1 MARQQTMIAQQLLN
15 GLVLGGVYALFAL
28 GFTLIFGIHRIM
40 NMAHGAVFMTG
51 AFIGLY
57 TVRAGLSL
65 WVALPVAMVG
75 AGLVSILIEM
85 IAFKPLRKLALAD
98 AELASIISSIG
109 AGLIVLSIGQ
119 YVSKTETMRFPFGT
133 VSVQAMEVLGLRV
146 TMLQLLML
154 AVAVLGVGLLAFYLY
169 RTAQGRQIR
178 AVAGNYRAA
187 QLLGVNPDAIF
198 YQTFF
203 LSGALAG
210 AAGVMVGLA
219 FNAVQFLMGEP
230 FLLKAFVAIIIG
242 GLGSVP
248 GALIGGLVLGLLQS
262 LSAAYLPSLLV
273 DAVIFMLLFV
283 ILMIRPDGLFAQ
295 AVLESPTKR
304 V

>member
-1 MARQQTMIAQQLLN
+1 MIAQQLLN

>member
-1 MARQQTMIAQQLLN
+1 MIAQQTLN

-40 NMAHGAVFMTG
+40 NMAHGAVFMAG
-51 AFIGLY
+51 AFVGLY
-57 TVRAGLSL
+57 TVKAGLPL
-65 WVALPVAMVG
+65 WVALPVAMIG
-75 AGLVSILIEM
+75 AGLVSIFVEV

-98 AELASIISSIG
+98 AELASVISSIG
-109 AGLIVLSIGQ
+109 ASLIILSVGQ

-133 VSVQAMEVLGLRV
+133 VSIDAIVVFGLRV

-154 AVAVLGVGLLAFYLY
+154 GVAVLMVLLLAFYLY
-169 RTAQGRQIR
+169 RTPQGRQIR

-187 QLLGVNPDAIF
+187 QLLGVNPNAIF

-219 FNAVQFLMGEP
+219 FNSIQFMMGEP
-230 FLLKAFVAIIIG
+230 FLLKAFVAIILG

-248 GALIGGLVLGLLQS
+248 GALVGGLVLGLLQS
-262 LSAAYLPSLLV
+262 LSGAYLPPQLV
-273 DAVIFMLLFV
+273 DAMIFSLLFV
-283 ILMIRPDGLFAQ
+283 ILMVRPDGLFVQ
-295 AVLESPTKR
+295 TMPESATKR

>member
-1 MARQQTMIAQQLLN
+1 MIAQQVLN

-40 NMAHGAVFMTG
+40 NMAHGAVFMSG

-57 TVRAGLSL
+57 TVRAGLPI
-65 WVALPVAMVG
+65 WVALPIAMLG
-75 AGLVSILIEM
+75 AGLISILVEV

-109 AGLIVLSIGQ
+109 AGLIVLSVGQ

-133 VSVQAMEVLGLRV
+133 VPAEAIQVAGLRV

-154 AVAVLGVGLLAFYLY
+154 GVAIVMVALLAYYLY
-169 RTAQGRQIR
+169 RTPQGRQIR

-187 QLLGVNPDAIF
+187 QLLGVNPNAIF

-230 FLLKAFVAIIIG
+230 FLLKAFVAIILG

-248 GALIGGLVLGLLQS
+248 GALVGGLVLGLLQS
-262 LSAAYLPSLLV
+262 LSGAYLPALLV
-273 DAVIFMLLFV
+273 DAVIFLLLFV
-283 ILMIRPDGLFAQ
+283 ILMVRPDGLFVQ
-295 AVLESPTKR
+295 SMPESPTRR

>member
-1 MARQQTMIAQQLLN
+1 MIAQQILN

-40 NMAHGAVFMTG
+40 NMAHGAVFMAG

-57 TVRAGLSL
+57 TVRAGLPL
-65 WVALPVAMVG
+65 WAALPIAMIG
-75 AGLVSILIEM
+75 AGLISIFIEM

-109 AGLIVLSIGQ
+109 AGLIIMSLAQ
-119 YVSKTETMRFPFGT
+119 YISKTETMRFPFGT
-133 VSVQAMEVLGLRV
+133 VSPEAIVTLGLRV

-154 AVAVLGVGLLAFYLY
+154 GIAIAMVALLAFYLY
-169 RTAQGRQIR
+169 RTPQGRQIR

-187 QLLGVNPDAIF
+187 QLLGVNPNMIF

-203 LSGALAG
+203 LCGALAG
-210 AAGVMVGLA
+210 VAGVLVGLA
-219 FNAVQFLMGEP
+219 FNAIQFLMGEP
-230 FLLKAFVAIIIG
+230 FLLKAFVAIILG

-248 GALIGGLVLGLLQS
+248 GALVGGLVLGLLQA
-262 LSAAYLPSLLV
+262 LSAAYLEPLLV
-273 DAVIFMLLFV
+273 DAVIFSMLFV
-283 ILMIRPDGLFAQ
+283 ILMVRPDGLFGKS
-295 AVLESPTKR
+295 SPEGVTKR
-304 V
+304 I

>member
-1 MARQQTMIAQQLLN
+1 MIAQQLLN

-40 NMAHGAVFMTG
+40 NMAHGAVFMAG

-57 TVRAGLSL
+57 TVRAGMPL
-65 WVALPVAMVG
+65 WLALPVAMVG
-75 AGLVSILIEM
+75 AGLISIFIEV

-133 VSVQAMEVLGLRV
+133 VSIEAMEVLGLRV

-248 GALIGGLVLGLLQS
+248 GALVGGLLLGLLQS

-283 ILMIRPDGLFAQ
+283 ILMLRPDGLFVQ
-295 AVLESPTKR
+295 SMPESPNKR

>member
-1 MARQQTMIAQQLLN
+1 
-15 GLVLGGVYALFAL
+15 
-28 GFTLIFGIHRIM
+28 
-40 NMAHGAVFMTG
+40 
-51 AFIGLY
+51 
-57 TVRAGLSL
+57 
-65 WVALPVAMVG
+65 VALPVAMVA
-75 AGLVSILIEM
+75 AGLVSILIEV

-133 VSVQAMEVLGLRV
+133 VSPDAIVVLGLRV

-154 AVAVLGVGLLAFYLY
+154 GVAVLGVGLLAFYLY

>member
-1 MARQQTMIAQQLLN
+1 MIAQQTLN

-40 NMAHGAVFMTG
+40 NMAHGAVFMAG
-51 AFIGLY
+51 AFVGLY
-57 TVRAGLSL
+57 TVRLGLPI

-75 AGLVSILIEM
+75 AGLVSIFVEV

-98 AELASIISSIG
+98 AELASVISSIG
-109 AGLIVLSIGQ
+109 ASLIILSVGQ

-133 VSVQAMEVLGLRV
+133 VSVDAIVVLGLRV

-154 AVAVLGVGLLAFYLY
+154 GVAIGMVVLLAYYLY
-169 RTAQGRQIR
+169 RTPQGRQIR

-187 QLLGVNPDAIF
+187 QLLGVNPNAIF

-219 FNAVQFLMGEP
+219 FNSIQFMMGEP
-230 FLLKAFVAIIIG
+230 FLLKAFVAIILG
-242 GLGSVP
+242 GLGSIP
-248 GALIGGLVLGLLQS
+248 GALVGGLVLGLLQS
-262 LSAAYLPSLLV
+262 LSGAYLEPTLV
-273 DAVIFMLLFV
+273 DAMIFSLLFV
-283 ILMIRPDGLFAQ
+283 ILMVRPDGLFVQ
-295 AVLESPTKR
+295 SLPESATKR

>member
-1 MARQQTMIAQQLLN
+1 MIAQQVLN

-40 NMAHGAVFMTG
+40 NMAHGAVFMSG
-51 AFIGLY
+51 AFIGLFM
-57 TVRAGLSL
+57 VRIGLPI
-65 WVALPVAMVG
+65 WAALPIAMAG
-75 AGLVSILIEM
+75 AGFISIFVEV

-98 AELASIISSIG
+98 AELASVLSSIG
-109 AGLIVLSIGQ
+109 AGLIILSVGQ
-119 YVSKTETMRFPFGT
+119 YVSKTQTMRFPFGT
-133 VSVQAMEVLGLRV
+133 VPVDAIVVFDLRV

-154 AVAVLGVGLLAFYLY
+154 SVAVVMVALLAYYLY
-169 RTAQGRQIR
+169 RTPQGRQIR

-187 QLLGVNPDAIF
+187 QLLGVNPNAIF

-230 FLLKAFVAIIIG
+230 FLLKAFVAIILG

-262 LSAAYLPSLLV
+262 LSGAYLPALLV
-273 DAVIFMLLFV
+273 DAVIFLLLFV
-283 ILMIRPDGLFAQ
+283 ILMVRPDGLFAQ
-295 AVLESPTKR
+295 SVTESPTKR

>member
-1 MARQQTMIAQQLLN
+1 MIAQQVLN

-40 NMAHGAVFMTG
+40 NIAHGAVFMSG
-51 AFIGLY
+51 AFIGLF
-57 TVRAGLSL
+57 TVRAGLPIWL
-65 WVALPVAMVG
+65 ALPVAMVG

-98 AELASIISSIG
+98 AELASVISSIG
-109 AGLIVLSIGQ
+109 AGLIVLSVGQ

-133 VSVQAMEVLGLRV
+133 VPVDAIQVLGLRV

-154 AVAVLGVGLLAFYLY
+154 GVAILLVVMLAWYLY
-169 RTAQGRQIR
+169 RTPQGRQVR
-178 AVAGNYRAA
+178 AVAGNYRTA
-187 QLLGVNPDAIF
+187 QLLGVNPNAIF

-203 LSGALAG
+203 VSGAMAG

-230 FLLKAFVAIIIG
+230 FLLKAFVAIILG
-242 GLGSVP
+242 GLGSIP
-248 GALIGGLVLGLLQS
+248 GALVGAMTLGMLQS
-262 LSAAYLPSLLV
+262 LSAAYLPALLV
-273 DAVIFMLLFV
+273 DAMIFLLLFI
-283 ILMIRPDGLFAQ
+283 ILMVRPDGLFVQ
-295 AVLESPTKR
+295 SMPESATKR

>member
-1 MARQQTMIAQQLLN
+1 MIAQQILN

-40 NMAHGAVFMTG
+40 NMAHGAVFMAG
-51 AFIGLY
+51 AFVGLFA
-57 TVRAGLSL
+57 VRVGLPI
-65 WVALPVAMVG
+65 WIALPVAMVG
-75 AGLVSILIEM
+75 AGLVSIFVEV

-98 AELASIISSIG
+98 AELASVISSIG
-109 AGLIVLSIGQ
+109 ASLIILSIGQ

-133 VSVQAMEVLGLRV
+133 VPIDAIVVLGLRV

-154 AVAVLGVGLLAFYLY
+154 GVAVLIVVLMAYYLY
-169 RTAQGRQIR
+169 RTPQGRQIR

-187 QLLGVNPDAIF
+187 QLLGVNPNAIF

-219 FNAVQFLMGEP
+219 FNSIQFMMGEP
-230 FLLKAFVAIIIG
+230 FLLKAFVAIILG

-248 GALIGGLVLGLLQS
+248 GALVGGLVLGLLQS
-262 LSAAYLPSLLV
+262 LSGAYLQPQLV
-273 DAVIFMLLFV
+273 DAMIFSLLFV
-283 ILMIRPDGLFAQ
+283 ILMVRPDGLFAQ
-295 AVLESPTKR
+295 SMPESATKR

>member
-1 MARQQTMIAQQLLN
+1 MIAQQLLN

-57 TVRAGLSL
+57 TVRAGMPL

-210 AAGVMVGLA
+210 EAGVMVGLA

>member
-1 MARQQTMIAQQLLN
+1 MIAQQTLN

-40 NMAHGAVFMTG
+40 NMAHGAVFMAG
-51 AFIGLY
+51 AFVGLY
-57 TVRAGLSL
+57 TVRAGLPL
-65 WVALPVAMVG
+65 WAALPVAMVG
-75 AGLVSILIEM
+75 AGLVSIFVEV

-98 AELASIISSIG
+98 AELASVISSIG
-109 AGLIVLSIGQ
+109 ASLIILSVGQ

-133 VSVQAMEVLGLRV
+133 VSIDAITVFGLRV
-146 TMLQLLML
+146 TILQLLML
-154 AVAVLGVGLLAFYLY
+154 GVAVLMVLLLAFYLY
-169 RTAQGRQIR
+169 RTPQGRQIR

-187 QLLGVNPDAIF
+187 QLLGVNPNAIF

-219 FNAVQFLMGEP
+219 FNSIQFMMGEP
-230 FLLKAFVAIIIG
+230 FLLKAFVAIILG

-248 GALIGGLVLGLLQS
+248 GALVGGLVLGLLQS
-262 LSAAYLPSLLV
+262 LSGAYLPPQLV
-273 DAVIFMLLFV
+273 DAMIFSLLFV
-283 ILMIRPDGLFAQ
+283 ILMVRPDGLFVQ
-295 AVLESPTKR
+295 TMPESATKR

>member
-1 MARQQTMIAQQLLN
+1 MIAQQVLN

-40 NMAHGAVFMTG
+40 NMAHGAVFMSG

-57 TVRAGLSL
+57 MVRIGLPI
-65 WVALPVAMVG
+65 WAALPIAMVG
-75 AGLVSILIEM
+75 AGLISIFVEV

-98 AELASIISSIG
+98 AELASVISSIG
-109 AGLIVLSIGQ
+109 AGLMILSVGQ
-119 YVSKTETMRFPFGT
+119 YVSKTQTMRFPFGT
-133 VSVQAMEVLGLRV
+133 VPVDAIVVFGLRV

-154 AVAVLGVGLLAFYLY
+154 GVAMLMVALLAYYLY
-169 RTAQGRQIR
+169 RTPQGRQIR

-187 QLLGVNPDAIF
+187 QLLGVNPNAIF

-219 FNAVQFLMGEP
+219 FNSVQFLMGEP
-230 FLLKAFVAIIIG
+230 FLLKAFVAIILG

-262 LSAAYLPSLLV
+262 LSGAYLPALLV
-273 DAVIFMLLFV
+273 DAVIFSLLCV
-283 ILMIRPDGLFAQ
+283 ILMVRPDGLFAQ
-295 AVLESPTKR
+295 SVTESPTKR
-304 V
+304 I

>member
-1 MARQQTMIAQQLLN
+1 MIAQQILN

-40 NMAHGAVFMTG
+40 NMAHGAVFMAG

-57 TVRAGLSL
+57 TVRAGLPL
-65 WVALPVAMVG
+65 WAALPIAMIG
-75 AGLVSILIEM
+75 AGLISIFIEM

-109 AGLIVLSIGQ
+109 AGLIIMSLAQ

-133 VSVQAMEVLGLRV
+133 VSPEAIVTLGLRV

-154 AVAVLGVGLLAFYLY
+154 GIAIAMVALLAFYLY

-187 QLLGVNPDAIF
+187 QLLGVNPNMIF

-203 LSGALAG
+203 LCGALAG
-210 AAGVMVGLA
+210 VAGVLVGLA
-219 FNAVQFLMGEP
+219 FNAIQFLMGEP
-230 FLLKAFVAIIIG
+230 FLLKAFVAIILG

-248 GALIGGLVLGLLQS
+248 GALVGGLVLGLLQT
-262 LSAAYLPSLLV
+262 LSAAYLDPLLV
-273 DAVIFMLLFV
+273 DAVIFSMLFV
-283 ILMIRPDGLFAQ
+283 ILLVRPDGLFGKS
-295 AVLESPTKR
+295 SPEGVTKR
-304 V
+304 I

>member
-1 MARQQTMIAQQLLN
+1 MIAQQTLN

-40 NMAHGAVFMTG
+40 NMAHGAVFMAG
-51 AFIGLY
+51 AFVGLY
-57 TVRAGLSL
+57 TVRFGLPIWL
-65 WVALPVAMVG
+65 ALPVAMVG
-75 AGLVSILIEM
+75 AGLVSIFVEV

-98 AELASIISSIG
+98 AELASVISSIG
-109 AGLIVLSIGQ
+109 ASLIILSVGQ

-133 VSVQAMEVLGLRV
+133 VPIDAIVVLGLRV

-154 AVAVLGVGLLAFYLY
+154 GVAVLMVVLLAYYLY
-169 RTAQGRQIR
+169 RTPQGRQIR

-187 QLLGVNPDAIF
+187 QLLGVNPNAIF

-219 FNAVQFLMGEP
+219 FNSIQFMMGEP
-230 FLLKAFVAIIIG
+230 FLLKAFVAIILG

-248 GALIGGLVLGLLQS
+248 GALVGGLVLGLLQS
-262 LSAAYLPSLLV
+262 LSGAYLPPQLV
-273 DAVIFMLLFV
+273 DAMIFSLLFV
-283 ILMIRPDGLFAQ
+283 ILMVRPDGLFAQ
-295 AVLESPTKR
+295 SMPESATKR

>member
-1 MARQQTMIAQQLLN
+1 MIAQQTLN

-40 NMAHGAVFMTG
+40 NMAHGAVFMAG
-51 AFIGLY
+51 AFVGLY
-57 TVRAGLSL
+57 TVRLGLPI
-65 WVALPVAMVG
+65 WIALPVAMVG
-75 AGLVSILIEM
+75 AGLVSIFVEV

-98 AELASIISSIG
+98 AELASVISSIG
-109 AGLIVLSIGQ
+109 ASLIILSVGQ

-133 VSVQAMEVLGLRV
+133 VSMDAIVVLGLRV

-154 AVAVLGVGLLAFYLY
+154 GVAIGMVVLLAYYLY
-169 RTAQGRQIR
+169 RTPQGRQIR

-187 QLLGVNPDAIF
+187 QLLGVNPNAIF

-219 FNAVQFLMGEP
+219 FNSIQFMMGEP
-230 FLLKAFVAIIIG
+230 FLLKAFVAIILG

-248 GALIGGLVLGLLQS
+248 GALVGGLVLGLLQS
-262 LSAAYLPSLLV
+262 LSGAYLPPQLV
-273 DAVIFMLLFV
+273 DAMIFSLLFV
-283 ILMIRPDGLFAQ
+283 ILMVRPDGLFAQ
-295 AVLESPTKR
+295 SMPESATKR

>member
-1 MARQQTMIAQQLLN
+1 MIAQQTLN

-40 NMAHGAVFMTG
+40 NMAHGAVFMAG
-51 AFIGLY
+51 AFVGLY
-57 TVRAGLSL
+57 TVRLGMPI

-75 AGLVSILIEM
+75 AGLVSIFVEV

-98 AELASIISSIG
+98 AELASVISSIG
-109 AGLIVLSIGQ
+109 ASLIILSVGQ

-133 VSVQAMEVLGLRV
+133 VSMDAIVVLGLRV

-154 AVAVLGVGLLAFYLY
+154 GVAIGMVVLLAYYLY
-169 RTAQGRQIR
+169 RTPQGRQIR

-187 QLLGVNPDAIF
+187 QLLGVNPNAIF

-219 FNAVQFLMGEP
+219 FNSIQFMMGEP
-230 FLLKAFVAIIIG
+230 FLLKAFVAIILG
-242 GLGSVP
+242 GLGSIP
-248 GALIGGLVLGLLQS
+248 GALVGGLVLGLLQS
-262 LSAAYLPSLLV
+262 LSGAYLEPTLV
-273 DAVIFMLLFV
+273 DAMIFSLLFV
-283 ILMIRPDGLFAQ
+283 ILMVRPDGLFVQ
-295 AVLESPTKR
+295 SMPESATKR

>member
-1 MARQQTMIAQQLLN
+1 MIAQQVLN
-15 GLVLGGVYALFAL
+15 GVVLGGVYALFAL

-40 NMAHGAVFMTG
+40 NMAHGAVFMSG

-57 TVRAGLSL
+57 MVRIGLPI
-65 WVALPVAMVG
+65 WAALPIAMVG
-75 AGLVSILIEM
+75 AGLISIFVEV

-98 AELASIISSIG
+98 AELASVISSIG
-109 AGLIVLSIGQ
+109 AGLIILSVGQ
-119 YVSKTETMRFPFGT
+119 YVSKTQTMRFPFGT
-133 VSVQAMEVLGLRV
+133 VPVEAIVVFGLRV

-154 AVAVLGVGLLAFYLY
+154 GVAVLMVALLAYYLY

-187 QLLGVNPDAIF
+187 QLLGVNPNVIF

-230 FLLKAFVAIIIG
+230 FLLKAFVAIILG

-262 LSAAYLPSLLV
+262 LSGAYLPALLV
-273 DAVIFMLLFV
+273 DAVIFLLLFV
-283 ILMIRPDGLFAQ
+283 ILMVRPDGLFAQ
-295 AVLESPTKR
+295 SVTESPTKR

>member
-1 MARQQTMIAQQLLN
+1 MIAQQILN

-40 NMAHGAVFMTG
+40 NMAHGAVFMAG

-57 TVRAGLSL
+57 TVRAGLPL
-65 WVALPVAMVG
+65 WAALPIAMIG
-75 AGLVSILIEM
+75 AGLISIFIEM

-109 AGLIVLSIGQ
+109 AGLIIMSLAQ

-133 VSVQAMEVLGLRV
+133 VSPEAIVTLGLRV

-154 AVAVLGVGLLAFYLY
+154 GIAIAMVALLAFYLY

-187 QLLGVNPDAIF
+187 QLLGVNPNMIF

-203 LSGALAG
+203 LCGALAG
-210 AAGVMVGLA
+210 VAGVLVGLA
-219 FNAVQFLMGEP
+219 FNAIQFLMGEP
-230 FLLKAFVAIIIG
+230 FLLKAFVAIILG

-248 GALIGGLVLGLLQS
+248 GALVGGLVLGLLQA
-262 LSAAYLPSLLV
+262 LSAAYLDPLLV
-273 DAVIFMLLFV
+273 DAVIFSMLFV
-283 ILMIRPDGLFAQ
+283 ILLVRPEGLFGKS
-295 AVLESPTKR
+295 SPEGVTKR
-304 V
+304 I

>member
-1 MARQQTMIAQQLLN
+1 MIAQQILN

-40 NMAHGAVFMTG
+40 NMAHGAVFMAG

-57 TVRAGLSL
+57 TVRIGLPL
-65 WVALPVAMVG
+65 WAALPVAMIG
-75 AGLVSILIEM
+75 AGLVSIVVEV

-98 AELASIISSIG
+98 AELASVISSIG
-109 AGLIVLSIGQ
+109 AGLIILSIGQ

-133 VSVQAMEVLGLRV
+133 VSPDAIVVLGLRV

-154 AVAVLGVGLLAFYLY
+154 GIAIAMVALLAFYLY
-169 RTAQGRQIR
+169 RTAQGRQVR
-178 AVAGNYRAA
+178 AIAGNYRAA
-187 QLLGVNPDAIF
+187 QLLGVNPNAIF

-203 LSGALAG
+203 VSGALAG

-230 FLLKAFVAIIIG
+230 FLLKAFVAIILG

-248 GALIGGLVLGLLQS
+248 GALVGGLVLGLLQS
-262 LSAAYLPSLLV
+262 LSAAYLPALLV
-273 DAVIFMLLFV
+273 DAVIFLLLFV
-283 ILMIRPDGLFAQ
+283 ILMVRPDGLFVQ
-295 AVLESPTKR
+295 GTTESPTKR

>member
-1 MARQQTMIAQQLLN
+1 MIAQQLLN

-57 TVRAGLSL
+57 TVRAGMPL
-65 WVALPVAMVG
+65 WFALPVAMVA
-75 AGLVSILIEM
+75 AGLVSILIEV

-133 VSVQAMEVLGLRV
+133 VSPDAIVVLGLRV

-154 AVAVLGVGLLAFYLY
+154 GVAVLGVALLAFYLY

>member
-1 MARQQTMIAQQLLN
+1 MIAQQTLN

-40 NMAHGAVFMTG
+40 NMAHGAVFMAG
-51 AFIGLY
+51 AFVGLY
-57 TVRAGLSL
+57 TVRLGLPI
-65 WVALPVAMVG
+65 WIALPVAMVG
-75 AGLVSILIEM
+75 AGLVSIFVEV

-98 AELASIISSIG
+98 AELASVISSIG
-109 AGLIVLSIGQ
+109 ASLIILSVGQ

-133 VSVQAMEVLGLRV
+133 VSVDAIVVLGLRV

-154 AVAVLGVGLLAFYLY
+154 GVAIGMVVLLAYYLY
-169 RTAQGRQIR
+169 RTPQGRQIR

-187 QLLGVNPDAIF
+187 QLLGVNPNAIF

-219 FNAVQFLMGEP
+219 FNSIQFMMGEP
-230 FLLKAFVAIIIG
+230 FLLKAFVAIILG
-242 GLGSVP
+242 GLGSIP
-248 GALIGGLVLGLLQS
+248 GALVGGLVLGLLQS
-262 LSAAYLPSLLV
+262 LSGAYLEPTLV
-273 DAVIFMLLFV
+273 DAMIFSLLFV
-283 ILMIRPDGLFAQ
+283 ILMVRPDGLFVQ
-295 AVLESPTKR
+295 SLPESATKR

>member
-1 MARQQTMIAQQLLN
+1 MIAQQLLN

-51 AFIGLY
+51 AFMGLY
-57 TVRAGLSL
+57 TVRAGMPL

-75 AGLVSILIEM
+75 AGLVSILIET

-109 AGLIVLSIGQ
+109 AGLMVLSVGQ

-133 VSVQAMEVLGLRV
+133 VSVQAIEVLGLRV

-154 AVAVLGVGLLAFYLY
+154 GVAVVGVGLLAFYLY

-248 GALIGGLVLGLLQS
+248 GALIGGLLLGLLQS
-262 LSAAYLPSLLV
+262 MSAAYLPSLLV
-273 DAVIFMLLFV
+273 DAVIFLLLFV

-295 AVLESPTKR
+295 TVLESPTKR

>member
-1 MARQQTMIAQQLLN
+1 MIAQQTLN

-40 NMAHGAVFMTG
+40 NMAHGAVFMAG
-51 AFIGLY
+51 AFVGLY
-57 TVRAGLSL
+57 TVRLGLPI

-75 AGLVSILIEM
+75 AGLVSIFVEV

-98 AELASIISSIG
+98 AELASVISSIG
-109 AGLIVLSIGQ
+109 ASLIILSVGQ

-133 VSVQAMEVLGLRV
+133 VSMDAIVVLGLRV

-154 AVAVLGVGLLAFYLY
+154 GVAIGMVVLLAYYLY
-169 RTAQGRQIR
+169 RTPQGRQIR

-187 QLLGVNPDAIF
+187 QLLGVNPNAIF

-219 FNAVQFLMGEP
+219 FNSIQFMMGEP
-230 FLLKAFVAIIIG
+230 FLLKAFVAIILG
-242 GLGSVP
+242 GLGSIP
-248 GALIGGLVLGLLQS
+248 GALVGGLVLGLLQS
-262 LSAAYLPSLLV
+262 LSGAYLEPTLV
-273 DAVIFMLLFV
+273 DAMIFSLLFV
-283 ILMIRPDGLFAQ
+283 ILMVRPDGLFVQ
-295 AVLESPTKR
+295 SLPESATKR

>member
-1 MARQQTMIAQQLLN
+1 MVAQQILN

-40 NMAHGAVFMTG
+40 NMAHGAVFMSG
-51 AFIGLY
+51 AFIGLF
-57 TVRAGLSL
+57 TVRAGLPI
-65 WVALPVAMVG
+65 WIALPIAMAG
-75 AGLVSILIEM
+75 AGLISILVEVV
-85 IAFKPLRKLALAD
+85 AFKPLRKLALAD
-98 AELASIISSIG
+98 AELASVISSIG

-133 VSVQAMEVLGLRV
+133 VPVDAIQVLGLRV

-154 AVAVLGVGLLAFYLY
+154 GVALLMVALLAYYLY
-169 RTAQGRQIR
+169 RTARGRQIR

-230 FLLKAFVAIIIG
+230 FLLKAFVAIILG

-248 GALIGGLVLGLLQS
+248 GALVGGLVLGLLQS
-262 LSAAYLPSLLV
+262 LSAAYLPAQLV
-273 DAVIFMLLFV
+273 DAMIFSLLFV
-283 ILMIRPDGLFAQ
+283 ILMVRPDGLFVQ
-295 AVLESPTKR
+295 GVPESPTKR

>member
-1 MARQQTMIAQQLLN
+1 MIAQQVLN

-40 NMAHGAVFMTG
+40 NMAHGAVFMAG

-57 TVRAGLSL
+57 TVRVGLPI
-65 WVALPVAMVG
+65 WAALPVAMVG
-75 AGLVSILIEM
+75 AGLVSIIVEV

-98 AELASIISSIG
+98 AELASVISSIG
-109 AGLIVLSIGQ
+109 AGLIILSIGQ

-133 VSVQAMEVLGLRV
+133 VSADAIVVLGLRV

-154 AVAVLGVGLLAFYLY
+154 GVAIAMVALLAYYLY

-178 AVAGNYRAA
+178 AIAGNYRAA
-187 QLLGVNPDAIF
+187 QLLGVNPNAIF

-203 LSGALAG
+203 VSGALAG

-230 FLLKAFVAIIIG
+230 FLLKAFVAIILG

-248 GALIGGLVLGLLQS
+248 GALVGGLVLGLLQS
-262 LSAAYLPSLLV
+262 LSAAYLPALLV
-273 DAVIFMLLFV
+273 DAVIFLLLFV
-283 ILMIRPDGLFAQ
+283 ILMVRPDGLFVQ
-295 AVLESPTKR
+295 GTTESPTKR

>member
-1 MARQQTMIAQQLLN
+1 MIAQQILN

-40 NMAHGAVFMTG
+40 NMAHGAVFMAG

-57 TVRAGLSL
+57 TVRAGLPL
-65 WVALPVAMVG
+65 WAALPIAMIG
-75 AGLVSILIEM
+75 AGLTSIIIEV

-109 AGLIVLSIGQ
+109 AGLIIMSLAQ

-133 VSVQAMEVLGLRV
+133 VSPDAILMLGMRV

-154 AVAVLGVGLLAFYLY
+154 GIAFAMVGLLAFYLY
-169 RTAQGRQIR
+169 RTPQGRQIR

-187 QLLGVNPDAIF
+187 QLLGVNPNMIF

-203 LSGALAG
+203 LCGALAG
-210 AAGVMVGLA
+210 VAGVLVGLA
-219 FNAVQFLMGEP
+219 FNAIQFMMGEP
-230 FLLKAFVAIIIG
+230 FMLKAFVAIILG

-248 GALIGGLVLGLLQS
+248 GALVGGLVLGLLQA
-262 LSAAYLPSLLV
+262 LSAAYLDPLLV
-273 DAVIFMLLFV
+273 DAVIFSMLFV
-283 ILMIRPDGLFAQ
+283 ILLVRPDGLFGKS
-295 AVLESPTKR
+295 SPEGVTKR
-304 V
+304 I

>member
-1 MARQQTMIAQQLLN
+1 MIAQQVLN

-40 NMAHGAVFMTG
+40 NMAHGAVFMSG

-57 TVRAGLSL
+57 TVRAGLPI
-65 WVALPVAMVG
+65 WVALPIAMLG
-75 AGLVSILIEM
+75 AGLISILVEV

-109 AGLIVLSIGQ
+109 AGLIVLSVGQ

-133 VSVQAMEVLGLRV
+133 VPPDAIQVAGLRV

-154 AVAVLGVGLLAFYLY
+154 GVAIAMVALLAYYLY
-169 RTAQGRQIR
+169 RTPQGRQIR

-187 QLLGVNPDAIF
+187 QLLGVNPNAIF

-230 FLLKAFVAIIIG
+230 FLLKAFVAIILG

-248 GALIGGLVLGLLQS
+248 GALVGGLVLGLLQS
-262 LSAAYLPSLLV
+262 LSAAYLPALLV
-273 DAVIFMLLFV
+273 DAMIFSLLFV
-283 ILMIRPDGLFAQ
+283 ILMVRPDGLFVQ
-295 AVLESPTKR
+295 SVPESATKR

>member
-1 MARQQTMIAQQLLN
+1 MIAQQILN

-40 NMAHGAVFMTG
+40 NMAHGAVFMAG

-57 TVRAGLSL
+57 TVRAGLPL
-65 WVALPVAMVG
+65 WAALPVAMIG
-75 AGLVSILIEM
+75 AGLTSIVIEV

-109 AGLIVLSIGQ
+109 AGLIIMSLAQ

-133 VSVQAMEVLGLRV
+133 VSPDAIVMLGMRV

-154 AVAVLGVGLLAFYLY
+154 GMALAMVGLLAFYLY
-169 RTAQGRQIR
+169 RTPQGRQIR

-187 QLLGVNPDAIF
+187 QLLGVNPNVIF

-203 LSGALAG
+203 LCGALAG
-210 AAGVMVGLA
+210 VAGVLVGLA
-219 FNAVQFLMGEP
+219 FNAIQFMMGEP
-230 FLLKAFVAIIIG
+230 FMLKAFVAIILG

-248 GALIGGLVLGLLQS
+248 GALVGGLVLGLLQA
-262 LSAAYLPSLLV
+262 LSAAYLDPLLV
-273 DAVIFMLLFV
+273 DAVIFSMLFV
-283 ILMIRPDGLFAQ
+283 ILLIRPDGLFGKS
-295 AVLESPTKR
+295 SPEGVTKR
-304 V
+304 I

>member
-1 MARQQTMIAQQLLN
+1 MIAQQTLN

-40 NMAHGAVFMTG
+40 NMAHGAVFMAG
-51 AFIGLY
+51 AFVGLY
-57 TVRAGLSL
+57 TVRLGLPI
-65 WVALPVAMVG
+65 WIALPVAMVG
-75 AGLVSILIEM
+75 AGLVSIFVEV

-98 AELASIISSIG
+98 AELASVISSIG
-109 AGLIVLSIGQ
+109 ASLIILSVGQ

-133 VSVQAMEVLGLRV
+133 VSMDAIVVLGLRV

-154 AVAVLGVGLLAFYLY
+154 GVAIGMVVLLAYYLY
-169 RTAQGRQIR
+169 RTPQGRQIR

-187 QLLGVNPDAIF
+187 QLLGVNPNAIF

-219 FNAVQFLMGEP
+219 FNSIQFMMGEP
-230 FLLKAFVAIIIG
+230 FLLKAFVAIILG
-242 GLGSVP
+242 GLGSIP
-248 GALIGGLVLGLLQS
+248 GALVGGLVLGLLQS
-262 LSAAYLPSLLV
+262 LSGAYLEPTLV
-273 DAVIFMLLFV
+273 DAMIFSLLFV
-283 ILMIRPDGLFAQ
+283 ILMVRPDGLFVQ
-295 AVLESPTKR
+295 SLPESATKR